1 LYVAML
7 YNIGRMKMEEV
18 CDVSSSVRKI
28 KSFRQDFLKSQE
40 QFIFLWEAAENYLK
54 EIQMYETV

>member
-1 LYVAML
+1 
-7 YNIGRMKMEEV
+7 MKMEEV
-18 CDVSSSVRKI
+18 CDVCSSVRKI
-28 KSFRQDFLKSQE
+28 KSFRQDFLKREE